1 MEDSFTKKELE
12 LAKSVDLCEVASSLG
27 YTVKKIGKYHTL
39 KEMDSIR
46 IYGKTN
52 WYRWSRQNEKGSNGG
67 SQIDEKMPS
76 INNEFCNVTL
86 NSIYEDGMD
95 IKEAV
100 FWLLDFAGYKR
111 TESYSTDLTLKHS
124 VKKIAPEKNNIKFV
138 LPQQSENNN
147 FLYSYLQSK
156 RKISKKCIDF
166 FVDKNLIY
174 ESKGY
179 HNIVFKGK
187 DENGITRFASMR
199 GVFDKNGYVFKCDV
213 KGNDKNYGFNFVND
227 KSDELEVFE
236 GAIDLLSYCD
246 IYDDYKTNKLALGM
260 IADAPLETF
269 LKENQNIR
277 IIRLCLD
284 NDGPGRVAS
293 SVLKDKYESRG
304 YKVIDLPA
312 PKEYKDYNDWIK
324 SLRSKKTITMEK
336 YR

>member
-1 MEDSFTKKELE
+1 M
-12 LAKSVDLCEVASSLG
+12 
-27 YTVKKIGKYHTL
+27 
-39 KEMDSIR
+39 
-46 IYGKTN
+46 
-52 WYRWSRQNEKGSNGG
+52 
-67 SQIDEKMPS
+67 
-76 INNEFCNVTL
+76 
-86 NSIYEDGMD
+86 
-95 IKEAV
+95 
-100 FWLLDFAGYKR
+100 
-111 TESYSTDLTLKHS
+111 
-124 VKKIAPEKNNIKFV
+124 KKIATEKNNIKFV

-147 FLYSYLQSK
+147 FLYSYLQNK

-246 IYDDYKTNKLALGM
+246 IYDDYNTNKLALGM

-304 YKVIDLPA
+304 YKVIDLPP

>member
-67 SQIDEKMPS
+67 SQIA
-76 INNEFCNVTL
+76 FLRVFA
-86 NSIYEDGMD
+86 GMD

-124 VKKIAPEKNNIKFV
+124 EKKIAPEKNNIKFV

-304 YKVIDLPA
+304 YKVIDLPP

>member
-1 MEDSFTKKELE
+1 
-12 LAKSVDLCEVASSLG
+12 
-27 YTVKKIGKYHTL
+27 
-39 KEMDSIR
+39 
-46 IYGKTN
+46 
-52 WYRWSRQNEKGSNGG
+52 
-67 SQIDEKMPS
+67 
-76 INNEFCNVTL
+76 
-86 NSIYEDGMD
+86 MD

-138 LPQQSENNN
+138 LPQPSENNN

-293 SVLKDKYESRG
+293 SILKDKYESRG
-304 YKVIDLPA
+304 YKVMDLPP